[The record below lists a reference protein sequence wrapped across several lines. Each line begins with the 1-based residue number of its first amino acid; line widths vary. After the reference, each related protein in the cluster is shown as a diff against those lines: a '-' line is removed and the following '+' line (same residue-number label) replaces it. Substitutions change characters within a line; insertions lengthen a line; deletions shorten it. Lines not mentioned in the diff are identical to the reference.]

1 MAERRI
7 SAGGVKVCGTADADV
22 VYSTMPSER
31 KINWVTLSLVFT
43 VIVVAVVIYFVR
55 SGSSSGTAAIPS
67 KVDYNFHI
75 RPIFSDRCFKCHG
88 PDANQRKSNL
98 RLDTEA
104 GLYAALKDDPSAH
117 VIVPGDPGASEVYNR
132 ISSTD
137 TSILMPPPSSNLKLS
152 AHEIE
157 LVEKW
162 IAQGAEYKKHWAFV
176 PPQQPEVPKSGNDWA
191 VNEIDEFILA
201 KLDERGLE
209 PNEEADRERLLKRI
223 YLDLVGLPPTV
234 EQQEAFLN
242 DNSENAYE
250 KVVDELLANKHY
262 GEKMAIHW
270 LDVARY
276 ADTHGYQ
283 DDGLR
288 TMWPWRDW
296 VIHAFNQNYPYDKF
310 IGWQLAGDLMPDPT
324 KEMLLAT
331 GFNRNHKI
339 TQEGGVID
347 EEYRIEYVTD
357 RTNTFGKAFL
367 ALTFE
372 CAKCHDHKYDPISQK
387 EYYSTFAFFNQVAEK
402 GYQGDI
408 FSGTPADKPR
418 MNISQKD
425 IDGILNF
432 VNKKDSG
439 VVNVMIMQDSSR
451 LRATH
456 VLKRGAY
463 DAPEEATVPFGT
475 PKDILLFDTTRF
487 SNNRLGLV
495 NWLLDEKNPLTSR
508 VFVNRMWE
516 QFFGRGIVK
525 SSGDFGLQG
534 DLPSHP
540 ELLDWLATDFTSN
553 NWDIKRLVKQIVTSS
568 TYKQSSKTTKEKLS
582 GDPENIYLS
591 HAPRIRLTA
600 ELSRDLVL
608 ASSGELTQE
617 IGGPS
622 VKPYQ
627 PKGIWEVATS
637 GRGLTRYN
645 QDHNDDLYRRGL
657 YTFIKRTVPPPSLLV
672 FDASNRDQCEVRRLR
687 TNTPLQALVMM
698 NDPQVNEAARVLAES
713 LLNDEK
719 KIEKAFRT
727 IICRKA
733 TDKEINILSDYFD
746 AEKNIFQKT
755 PEQADKLIA
764 IGEYK
769 HQDTP
774 DKASLAAMIEVI
786 MTIYNMEEAIVKS

>member
-1 MAERRI
+1 MAEL
-7 SAGGVKVCGTADADV
+7 
-22 VYSTMPSER
+22 R
-31 KINWVTLSLVFT
+31 KLNWLTLSLIAA
-43 VIVVAVVIYFVR
+43 VIAVVATIYFTR
-55 SGSSSGTAAIPS
+55 SSSSLETATIPD

-75 RPIFSDRCFKCHG
+75 RPILSDRCFKCHG
-88 PDANQRKSNL
+88 PDANQRKANL

-104 GLYAALKDDPSAH
+104 GLYAALKDNPTAH
-117 VIVPGDPGASEVYNR
+117 VIVPGKPGESEAYNR
-132 ISSTD
+132 ISASD
-137 TSILMPPPSSNLKLS
+137 TSILMPPPDSNLKLS
-152 AHEIE
+152 HHEIE
-157 LVEKW
+157 LIKKW

-176 PPQQPEVPKSGNDWA
+176 PPQQPTVPESGDDWVA
-191 VNEIDEFILA
+191 NEIDEFVLA
-201 KLDERGLE
+201 KLDERDLE
-209 PNEEADRERLLKRI
+209 PNEEADGERLLKRI
-223 YLDLVGLPPTV
+223 YLDIIGLPPTL
-234 EQQEAFLN
+234 EQQDAFLN
-242 DNSENAYE
+242 DNSDNAYE
-250 KVVDELLANKHY
+250 KVVDQLLNNKHY
-262 GEKMAIHW
+262 GEKMAIQW

-296 VIHAFNQNYPYDKF
+296 VIHAFNENYPYDKF
-310 IGWQLAGDLMPDPT
+310 ISWQLAGDLMPEPN

-408 FSGTPADKPR
+408 FSGTPADVPR
-418 MNISQKD
+418 MSISQKD
-425 IDGILNF
+425 IDGILKF
-432 VNKKDSG
+432 VNKQDSG
-439 VVNVMIMQDSSR
+439 VVNVMIMRDSALFR
-451 LRATH
+451 KTH
-456 VLKRGAY
+456 LLKRGAY
-463 DAPEEATVPFGT
+463 DAPDEVVPMGT
-475 PKDILLFDTTRF
+475 PKDILAFDSTKF
-487 SNNRLGLV
+487 PKNRLGLAQ
-495 NWLLDEKNPLTSR
+495 WMLDEKNPLTSR

-525 SSGDFGLQG
+525 TSGDFGMQG
-534 DLPSHP
+534 ELPSHP
-540 ELLDWLATDFTSN
+540 ELLDWLATDFVKN
-553 NWDIKRLVKQIVTSS
+553 KWDVKRLVKQLVMSS
-568 TYKQSSKTTKEKLS
+568 TYRQSSVITKEHMSK
-582 GDPENIYLS
+582 DPENVYLS
-591 HAPRIRLTA
+591 HAPRMRLNA

-608 ASSGELTQE
+608 ASSGELTGD

-622 VKPYQ
+622 SKPYQ

-637 GRGLTRYN
+637 GRGLTHYN
-645 QDHNDDLYRRGL
+645 QDHDEKLYRRGL

-687 TNTPLQALVMM
+687 TNTPLQALVML

-713 LLNDEK
+713 LMSEK
-719 KIEKAFRT
+719 LSPEERISKAFRT

-733 TDKEINILSDYFD
+733 TDKETSVLSNYLKSEKESFTHKPEE
-746 AEKNIFQKT
+746 AE
-755 PEQADKLIA
+755 KLIA
-764 IGEYK
+764 IGEFK
-769 HQDTP
+769 HQAIADR
-774 DKASLAAMIEVI
+774 AELAAMIEVV
-786 MTIYNMEEAIVKS
+786 MTIYNLEEAIVKS

>member
-1 MAERRI
+1 MSSI
-7 SAGGVKVCGTADADV
+7 KNF
-22 VYSTMPSER
+22 YSLLLF
-31 KINWVTLSLVFT
+31 VL
-43 VIVVAVVIYFVR
+43 VVATACNK
-55 SGSSSGTAAIPS
+55 SSETTSLPKT
-67 KVDYNFHI
+67 VDYNFHI

-88 PDANQRKSNL
+88 PDARQRKANL
-98 RLDTEA
+98 RLDTEE
-104 GLYAALKDDPSAH
+104 GLYAALKDNPNAH
-117 VIVPGDPGASEVYNR
+117 VIVPGDPNTSEVYSR
-132 ISSTD
+132 ISSGD
-137 TSILMPPPSSNLKLS
+137 TSVLMPPPSSNLKLS
-152 AHEIE
+152 EHEIA
-157 LVEKW
+157 LVKKW
-162 IAQGAEYKKHWAFV
+162 ISQGAEYKKHWAFV
-176 PPQQPEVPKSGNDWA
+176 APQQPDVPKSGDDW
-191 VNEIDEFILA
+191 VTNEIDEFVLA
-201 KLDERGLE
+201 KLDEKNLK
-209 PNEEADRERLLKRI
+209 PNEEADKERLLKRV
-223 YLDLVGLPPTV
+223 YLDLIGLPPTI
-234 EQQEAFLN
+234 EQQDAFLKDGN
-242 DNSENAYE
+242 YE

-262 GEKMAIHW
+262 GEKMAIQW

-296 VIHAFNQNYPYDKF
+296 VIHAFNENYPYDKF
-310 IGWQLAGDLMPDPT
+310 LGWQLAGDLMPDPT

-408 FSGTPADKPR
+408 YSGTAADVPR
-418 MNISQKD
+418 ITIKD
-425 IDGILNF
+425 EDLKGILNF

-439 VVNVMIMQDSSR
+439 IVKVMVMRDSSLFR
-451 LRATH
+451 PTH

-463 DAPEEATVPFGT
+463 DAPEKETLPFAT
-475 PKDILLFDTTRF
+475 PKNILPFDTTRF
-487 SNNRLGLV
+487 AKNRLGLV
-495 NWLLDEKNPLTSR
+495 KWLLDENNPLTAR
-508 VFVNRMWE
+508 VFVNRVWE
-516 QFFGRGIVK
+516 QLFGRGIVK
-525 SSGDFGLQG
+525 SSGDFGFQG
-534 DLPSHP
+534 DLPTHP
-540 ELLDWLATDFTSN
+540 ELLDWLATDFVKN
-553 NWDIKRLVKQIVTSS
+553 GWDMKRLVKQIVMSS
-568 TYKQSSKTTKEKLS
+568 TYKQSSKITKESLAK
-582 GDPENIYLS
+582 DPENMYLS

-627 PKGIWEVATS
+627 PKGIWEVASS
-637 GRGLTRYN
+637 GRGLVHYN
-645 QDHNDDLYRRGL
+645 QDHRDLLYRRGL
-657 YTFIKRTVPPPSLLV
+657 YTFIKRTVPPPSMLV
-672 FDASNRDQCEVRRLR
+672 FDGSSRDQCEVRRLR

-713 LLNDEK
+713 LINDDA
-719 KIEKAFRT
+719 KIEKAFRL
-727 IICRKA
+727 ILCRKA
-733 TDKEINILSDYFD
+733 SDKEIGILKDYFET
-746 AEKNIFQKT
+746 EKKT
-755 PEQADKLIA
+755 LSSEAADKLIA
-764 IGEYK
+764 IGEYSHK
-769 HQDTP
+769 DVT
-774 DKASLAAMIEVI
+774 DKVSLAAMIEVI